1 MITANVWLGVP
12 FMMVAL
18 LGGLQ
23 AIDSDLLDAAA
34 VDGANAWQRFW
45 TSPCPACARSRRP

>member
-1 MITANVWLGVP
+1 
-12 FMMVAL
+12 MMVAL

-45 TSPCPACARSRRP
+45 SVTLPGLRPVAATVCCSA